1 MAVKRL
7 LVRIAYIDGRAS
19 EYPITPRFQMMFER
33 VYKTSFNQL
42 DENVTNRYQLAWA
55 VQMEHKDDMPEGFM
69 PALDDWADTLEG
81 IEVDSE
87 EVRPFTKPPE
97 NGGSAN
103 SPSLQ
108 ALATVT

>member
-19 EYPITPRFQMMFER
+19 EYPITPRLQMMFER
-33 VYKTSFNQL
+33 TYKITFNQL

-55 VQMEHKDDMPEGFM
+55 VQKEHQADMPEGFM
-69 PALDDWADTLEG
+69 PGLDEWADTLVG

-87 EVRPFTKPPE
+87 DVVPFVSAPA